1 MCLTKDTTSST
12 LGAPGTRA
20 RRAARAEVHARAIG
34 HDRVAGNPSLA
45 PLPEERPETPEFDE
59 ITSIIPHM
67 SFMGRP
73 ALYEYYHYVVRA
85 RTSLY
90 KCRLYKLVRLVRT
103 SSYKL
108 VQACTSLFKLV
119 QACTSA
125 CTSNGLY
132 VQIRKYEY
140 EIVRAYEQL
149 VRARTSLYKPR
160 TG

>member
-1 MCLTKDTTSST
+1 MMSYSPVKICSLHRRMLGFDHDHNCFNT
-12 LGAPGTRA
+12 GAPGTRA

-73 ALYEYYHYVVRA
+73 ALYERSYELVQGLYEA

-90 KCRLYKLVRLVRT
+90 EAGRPINV
-103 SSYKL
+103 
-108 VQACTSLFKLV
+108 
-119 QACTSA
+119 
-125 CTSNGLY
+125 
-132 VQIRKYEY
+132 I
-140 EIVRAYEQL
+140 
-149 VRARTSLYKPR
+149 
-160 TG
+160 